1 MCPTV
6 SHPIPKYVYTA
17 QIPRHKISNISAH
30 NGIDKNAQKDYNK
43 CGDSY
48 ETPIGF
54 HDITFHASRQMLFNY
69 ICNPCVCM
77 YTHTDDRADI
87 GVSKRL
93 LQTDLCAR
101 FNGQHL
107 DTFL

>member
-1 MCPTV
+1 MKWLHHGEAP
-6 SHPIPKYVYTA
+6 SIPKYVYTA
-17 QIPRHKISNISAH
+17 QIPRYKISNISAH

-69 ICNPCVCM
+69 ICNPCVRVQPCTQGRPRG
-77 YTHTDDRADI
+77 YWRIQTAFTD
-87 GVSKRL
+87 GS
-93 LQTDLCAR
+93 LC
-101 FNGQHL
+101 
-107 DTFL
+107 